1 MMMRITKV
9 EVPCGCD
16 VYRDENGNLY
26 AVGFDTCAEN
36 PVELWDNAELC
47 VLVAPRGEQLNDP
60 GDSDCDAM
68 WELNGFH
75 ADNKRLPSTKE
86 WARLCPDYHVWIGW
100 VQGDCERLIA
110 VALPKADYPVDTTE
124 DLVQQ
129 FSKWAD
135 GYVYYVQPVD
145 GPVECTIAPVY
156 ATSAENALRECIENG
171 YFG

>member
-1 MMMRITKV
+1 MKITKV
-9 EVPCGCD
+9 GVPRGCD

-47 VLVAPRGEQLNDP
+47 VLVAPRGERLNDP
-60 GDSDCDAM
+60 GDSDCDAL
-68 WELNGFH
+68 WELDAFRTVNG
-75 ADNKRLPSTKE
+75 RLPTTGE
-86 WARLCPDYHVWIGW
+86 WGRLCSDYHVLIKW
-100 VQGDCERLIA
+100 VDSENRRLVA
-110 VALPKADYPVDTTE
+110 VALPKAHYPIDLTE
-124 DLVQQ
+124 DLVEQ

-135 GYVYYVQPVD
+135 GYAYYVQPVD

-156 ATSAENALRECIENG
+156 ATSAEDALRECIENG